1 MQKSDLPFGSE
12 FSPSQIDLETLLNL
26 TKEHAGNVKA
36 LQAAIQTQFFS
47 THGSGNVR
55 NQSTLAMN
63 CRLGMKAYGLI
74 DADARLTDFG
84 QELHRFA
91 STETA

>member
-47 THGSGNVR
+47 THGAGNVR
-55 NQSTLAMN
+55 
-63 CRLGMKAYGLI
+63 K
-74 DADARLTDFG
+74 
-84 QELHRFA
+84 
-91 STETA
+91 